1 MPTRCQFSPSTTPIG
16 VHASGTSHA
25 LTCRFSGTRL
35 EANASVLAFP
45 PSTYAR
51 ASLLGSLTLG
61 GSMGMVT
68 ALRVRRG
75 VGTIPLL

>member
-1 MPTRCQFSPSTTPIG
+1 
-16 VHASGTSHA
+16 
-25 LTCRFSGTRL
+25 
-35 EANASVLAFP
+35 VLVFP

-51 ASLLGSLTLG
+51 ASLLVSPVLG

-75 VGTIPLL
+75 VGTIPLV